1 MNPNDPNVVLLELVA
16 QRLGDLR
23 HEFVFVGGA
32 VAGMLITDP
41 AQPAI
46 RPTEDVDLIV
56 QVLARP
62 DYYDVEERLRQQ
74 GFSQDLGDLLAVV
87 DGRDTLVDEC
97 RGSDPVLRGYLGQR
111 FSALLG
117 SRPFREAL
125 PGHLPGDLASQA
137 RLPDLEEK
145 LHLLAQLSDAGT

>member
-23 HEFVFVGGA
+23 QEFVFVGGA

-74 GFSQDLGDLLAVV
+74 GF
-87 DGRDTLVDEC
+87 GRGKAAPAGAAFG
-97 RGSDPVLRGYLGQR
+97 RWYLNLTPA
-111 FSALLG
+111 SAP
-117 SRPFREAL
+117 S
-125 PGHLPGDLASQA
+125 
-137 RLPDLEEK
+137 
-145 LHLLAQLSDAGT
+145 